1 MPVSMQRALPVALFT
16 SESSAI
22 PFPAAPN
29 DDTLNVVLPADN
41 AGAGAVDAT
50 RHRIAPAINMPAGEK
65 QRRRICTGYVVPL
78 L

>member
-41 AGAGAVDAT
+41 AGAGAAKEE
-50 RHRIAPAINMPAGEK
+50 PAAAAAKESSKDNYGGAS
-65 QRRRICTGYVVPL
+65 Q
-78 L
+78 